1 MKEISQFI
9 PEFSSVCKI
18 YSGVISGSGI
28 ACEDA
33 LTLVAIINS
42 FPSVHDVESGIMD
55 LVLKAPA
62 ERMEI
67 VLKSLHTDLDK
78 IVTLYNDNSIYY
90 DCRDLRFLW
99 DKPLSYVDKDI
110 QAQQK
115 KTQAA
120 SDELK
125 EASNSYE
132 MTPFNGMSKD
142 EAAVLERRVD
152 KLTAEYQKEKA
163 KLQNFYAKRKSLEE
177 ERWSVPT
184 DIFRLIY
191 LKCNGL
197 LPVIEKYY
205 NKPVEKNKEQSERT
219 EVYLSMS
226 LLVSVHELCN
236 GRQFED
242 MAAIDFF
249 HALNLH
255 QASKPLEVCRNEK
268 VRVCYLIHQLS
279 EKIDKGMR
287 SEWIGAMLRNTGIEQ
302 EYYRSKYREPIS
314 DPPSKKNKEF
324 AEALKEILG

>member
-1 MKEISQFI
+1 MKEISKFI
-9 PEFSSVCKI
+9 PELSSVCKI
-18 YSGVISGSGI
+18 YSDVISGSGI
-28 ACEDA
+28 TCGDA
-33 LTLVAIINS
+33 LTLVAFINS

-55 LVLKAPA
+55 LVLKAQA

-67 VLKSLHTDLDK
+67 VLKSLHTDLDR
-78 IVTLYNDNSIYY
+78 IVTLYNDNSRYY
-90 DCRDLRFLW
+90 DRMDLRLLW
-99 DKPLSYVDKDI
+99 CTPLSYVEKDI
-110 QAQQK
+110 EAQK
-115 KTQAA
+115 TKTQEA

-142 EAAVLERRVD
+142 EVAVLERRFN
-152 KLTAEYQKEKA
+152 KLSAEYQKEKA
-163 KLQNFYAKRKSLEE
+163 KLQNFYAKRKRLEE

-197 LPVIEKYY
+197 LPVVEKYY

-226 LLVSVHELCN
+226 LLASVHELCN

-242 MAAIDFF
+242 MTDIDFF

-255 QASKPLEVCRNEK
+255 QTVKPLAVCKNEK
-268 VRVCYLIHQLS
+268 VRVCYLINQLS
-279 EKIDKGMR
+279 EKIDKDKR
-287 SEWIGAMLRNTGIEQ
+287 SEWIGVMLRNTGIEPD
-302 EYYRSKYREPIS
+302 YYRSKYREPIN
-314 DPPSKKNKEF
+314 DLPSKKNKEF
-324 AEALKEILG
+324 ADALKEILG